1 MGSLSGRR
9 TILNAGIAV
18 RDLCTED
25 TGADE
30 TQRSDSRK
38 NDHMLVTSPAE
49 WEVPTREVEITIEG
63 DCADYQKQGDKHR

>member
-18 RDLCTED
+18 RNLCTED

-30 TQRSDSRK
+30 TQGCKDCK
-38 NDHMLVTSPAE
+38 HNNMLVASP
-49 WEVPTREVEITIEG
+49 REGQGLRAVLQEKHES
-63 DCADYQKQGDKHR
+63 DRADYQKQGDKHR